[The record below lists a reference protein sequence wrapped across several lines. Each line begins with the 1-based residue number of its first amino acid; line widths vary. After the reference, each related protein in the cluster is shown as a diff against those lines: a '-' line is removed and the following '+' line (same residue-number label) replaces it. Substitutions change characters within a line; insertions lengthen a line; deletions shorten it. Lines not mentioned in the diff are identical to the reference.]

1 MAREED
7 KHRGPEYV
15 PAGPVRIASRQDPPD
30 ARLISRIEALEA
42 ALAKAILQCG
52 VHGAQIASL
61 QMAAPRGITL
71 RGWDCAC
78 GIFNSLEKEE
88 LKACRSCGLKRP

>member
-1 MAREED
+1 MSREDE

-15 PAGPVRIASRQDPPD
+15 PAGPVRIGRPIDEDEIRRFTSRQLG
-30 ARLISRIEALEA
+30 AHLKRIEALEA

-61 QMAAPRGITL
+61 QMSMPKGIGHASAPSGSP
-71 RGWDCAC
+71 A
-78 GIFNSLEKEE
+78 K
-88 LKACRSCGLKRP
+88 